1 MSESPRLSVGE
12 WFAAHRPASGVVL
25 ESVVIGA
32 GQAGLSA
39 AYELKRRGI
48 DFAVFDSNEGAG
60 GAWQHRWDSLTMD
73 DVHGVADLP
82 GSQAPAVSS
91 ERSNQIIPAYFAEY
105 EESHQL
111 PVFRPVRVLSV
122 ESAEKNLLVHTSEG
136 DVLTQTLVNATGTWD
151 RPFIPRYP
159 GAETFSGE
167 QFHASTYPGPEYLA
181 GKRVLLVGG
190 GASAMQFL
198 GELAYRSELLWVTRR
213 PPQWVSGSIDGLKA
227 VEWVEER
234 AVSGAAPTSVV
245 SSTGLFLRPQEQY
258 ARKMGVYEKRLP
270 MFARI
275 EPDGIRWG
283 NGDFEKADVIL
294 WATGFRPAISHLASL
309 HLRSVEGGI
318 ALQRV
323 TGDVQGATTAVA
335 DPRVQLVGYGPSAST
350 IGARHAARRAA
361 MAVIKWVGNES
372 NDS

>member
-1 MSESPRLSVGE
+1 MPPAPGTVRL
-12 WFAAHRPASGVVL
+12 FLDIR
-25 ESVVIGA
+25 
-32 GQAGLSA
+32 
-39 AYELKRRGI
+39 EL
-48 DFAVFDSNEGAG
+48 
-60 GAWQHRWDSLTMD
+60 
-73 DVHGVADLP
+73 
-82 GSQAPAVSS
+82 
-91 ERSNQIIPAYFAEY
+91 
-105 EESHQL
+105 
-111 PVFRPVRVLSV
+111 
-122 ESAEKNLLVHTSEG
+122 
-136 DVLTQTLVNATGTWD
+136 
-151 RPFIPRYP
+151 
-159 GAETFSGE
+159 ETFSGE

-181 GKRVLLVGG
+181 GKRVLVVGG
-190 GASAMQFL
+190 GASAVQFL

-275 EPDGIRWG
+275 EPDGVRWG

-294 WATGFRPAISHLASL
+294 WVTGFRPAISHLASL

-350 IGARHAARRAA
+350 VGARHAARRAA
-361 MAVIKWVGNES
+361 MAVKKWVVNES